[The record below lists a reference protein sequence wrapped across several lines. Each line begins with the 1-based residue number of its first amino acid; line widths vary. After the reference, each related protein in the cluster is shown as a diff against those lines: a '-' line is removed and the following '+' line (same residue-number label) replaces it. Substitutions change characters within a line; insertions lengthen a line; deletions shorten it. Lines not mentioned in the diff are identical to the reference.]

1 MPHSGVL
8 EAAVEGVETAEESEK
23 GNDTSEVENYEQECV
38 NQMNSKYNNKER
50 KDKPRGDETEEDTNY
65 ANYAKRWDKNK
76 KDIIVGH
83 RLWRWQI
90 EINI

>member
-1 MPHSGVL
+1 M
-8 EAAVEGVETAEESEK
+8 EGVETVGESEK

-38 NQMNSKYNNKER
+38 NQMNRKYNSKER
-50 KDKPRGDETEEDTNY
+50 KDKPRGDETEEDTNS
-65 ANYAKRWDKNK
+65 ANYKKRCDKNK